1 MGAEGFDDECWAMR
15 GDVSV
20 CVALESARSTS
31 RPATA
36 VGTRAGGVDTRS
48 RGNELS
54 ARRDTGS
61 VDERWIVGA
70 IAANARERDGWA
82 DRLCAVGDDPVRRSA
97 AADAARRCTT
107 IRGAAIGGATGRSSP
122 THDVDGAER
131 PVGPV
136 AASAA
141 TRS

>member
-1 MGAEGFDDECWAMR
+1 MGAEGFDDERWAMR

-20 CVALESARSTS
+20 CVALDVARSTS

-70 IAANARERDGWA
+70 IAANA
-82 DRLCAVGDDPVRRSA
+82 
-97 AADAARRCTT
+97 
-107 IRGAAIGGATGRSSP
+107 
-122 THDVDGAER
+122 
-131 PVGPV
+131 
-136 AASAA
+136 
-141 TRS
+141 